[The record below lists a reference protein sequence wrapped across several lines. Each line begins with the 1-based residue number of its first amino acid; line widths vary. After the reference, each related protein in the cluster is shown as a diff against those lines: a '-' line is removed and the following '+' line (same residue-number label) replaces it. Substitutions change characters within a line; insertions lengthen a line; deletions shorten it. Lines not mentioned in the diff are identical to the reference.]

1 MEFGVEVFGFEAWT
15 ETALLDSKELEE
27 GLGRISCVLLG
38 KCGGKRVKANIETN
52 PVLGN
57 TLVIWIEM
65 VNIEKVETSVDKLQ
79 QVPFT
84 AGLG

>member
-1 MEFGVEVFGFEAWT
+1 M
-15 ETALLDSKELEE
+15 
-27 GLGRISCVLLG
+27 
-38 KCGGKRVKANIETN
+38 KANIETN